1 METTKVV
8 FKMLDDEVLAIFPD
22 TIYNE
27 GLNTRTILDCY
38 MHIGQHSSC
47 SIDLLHELPNASKTQ
62 YKDLKAELEQIGYI
76 FEIKNRTIK
85 FIYNNTTHIFK
96 FQIIDPDF
104 WIGEDNFDIH
114 YCAEYN
120 EICVYIVG
128 EYSQSIYSEKINK

>member
-1 METTKVV
+1 MDTTKVV
-8 FKMLDDEVLAIFPD
+8 FKMLDDEVLAIFPHNL
-22 TIYNE
+22 YNE
-27 GLNTRTILDCY
+27 ELYGNTMVDSY

-47 SIDLLHELPNASKTQ
+47 SIDLLHELPDASEDQ
-62 YKDLKAELEQIGYI
+62 YKYLKAELEEIGYN

-85 FIYNNTTHIFK
+85 FTHNNTTHVFK
-96 FQIIDPDF
+96 FQVIDPDF
-104 WIGEDNFDIH
+104 WVGEDNFDIH

>member
-8 FKMLDDEVLAIFPD
+8 FKMLEDEVLAIFPD
-22 TIYNE
+22 NLYNE
-27 GLNTRTILDCY
+27 EFHGKNVVDSY

-47 SIDLLHELPNASKTQ
+47 SIDLLHELPNATKDQ

-76 FEIKNRTIK
+76 FEIKSRTIK
-85 FIYNNTTHIFK
+85 FTYNNATHIFK
-96 FQIIDPDF
+96 FQVIDPDF